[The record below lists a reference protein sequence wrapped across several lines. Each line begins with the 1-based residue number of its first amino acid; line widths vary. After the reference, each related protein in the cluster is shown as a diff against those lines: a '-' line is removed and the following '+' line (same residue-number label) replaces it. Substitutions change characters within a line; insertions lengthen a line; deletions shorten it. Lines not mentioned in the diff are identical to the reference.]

1 MPVPRSFVEPSS
13 PRRRAAGE
21 RGIVTSLFVWAIAVF
36 LLLGLTLNEAGHII
50 VAKSA
55 ASNAAQAASDEAEE
69 VYKASHNYN
78 KAQTAALQGAEHSHP
93 GSQVTGFKIE
103 SDGSV
108 TVTVVVEADTLIVNR
123 ISALKKLAVQQSTVT
138 SRPVSG

>member
-1 MPVPRSFVEPSS
+1 MSVPREPVD
-13 PRRRAAGE
+13 PRNPDRRAAGE

-55 ASNAAQAASDEAEE
+55 ASNAAQAASDDAEE
-69 VYKASHNYN
+69 VYKASRNYTR
-78 KAQTAALQGAEHSHP
+78 AQTAALQGAEESHP
-93 GSQVTGFKIE
+93 GSQVTGFEIGP
-103 SDGSV
+103 DGSV
-108 TVTVVVEADTLIVNR
+108 TVTVVVEADTLIVNH
-123 ISALKKLAVQQSTVT
+123 ISALKKLAVQRSTVT